1 MKIKR
6 TCHFEIN
13 IPDAL
18 DNIERDLRKYPVDM
32 LGIDPADME
41 ILDCP
46 IFWGNFWKALCEH
59 ALDMYEVAMIEGDE
73 DFQFTSGVTF
83 DGLEAHNSD
92 NPFSAPNIMDLN
104 P

>member
-59 ALDMYEVAMIEGDE
+59 ALDMYEVAMNEGDE
-73 DFQFTSGVTF
+73 DFQFTTGVTL
-83 DGLEAHNSD
+83 DEMRESNNSMM
-92 NPFSAPNIMDLN
+92 PPSMFDLN